1 MSDQA
6 NPVSSY
12 WMNKLHAHVA
22 RVNAN
27 HNEDRSK
34 KKRTEEMPSGKKP
47 QGPFRVRDNDM
58 ERIKK
63 RRHDAK
69 RDRKVRFEGVPKNG
83 SVDGSLPC
91 QSDDFILRLSVS
103 HMISN
108 QCLYSSVSKAA
119 NSDSK
124 SDMSCPETLAGDV
137 KILARQ
143 IGTLKRDMEKMKQTL
158 ENMQ

>member
-1 MSDQA
+1 MSGQA

-22 RVNAN
+22 RVDAN

-34 KKRTEEMPSGKKP
+34 KKRNEDTPSGKKP

-63 RRHDAK
+63 RRNDAK
-69 RDRKVRFEGVPKNG
+69 RDRKVRFEGVPENG

-91 QSDDFILRLSVS
+91 QSDDF
-103 HMISN
+103 H
-108 QCLYSSVSKAA
+108 SSA
-119 NSDSK
+119 
-124 SDMSCPETLAGDV
+124 
-137 KILARQ
+137 
-143 IGTLKRDMEKMKQTL
+143 KR
-158 ENMQ
+158 